1 AWSSDTSL
9 WRAFSPKWVSGV
21 SRPLQFARRRSQ
33 KPDKNFTLKTSLL
46 IGTLAHR
53 TKRQK
58 SRNLPTTKQ
67 QLVLYLSTPAKI
79 FPSGSRQTALPEEK
93 LTKKI
98 YK

>member
-1 AWSSDTSL
+1 
-9 WRAFSPKWVSGV
+9 
-21 SRPLQFARRRSQ
+21 
-33 KPDKNFTLKTSLL
+33 DKNFTLKTSLL

-67 QLVLYLSTPAKI
+67 QLVLYLSAPAKI